1 MPSWSNS
8 GPLVDILAPGV
19 SITSLSTDGG
29 TKEDDGTSM
38 ATPHVTGLAAYLLGL
53 EGGGTQGLC
62 ERIARMGTKG
72 VVQNV
77 MQGTVNTLIN
87 NGALDY

>member
-19 SITSLSTDGG
+19 RITSLSIDGG

-38 ATPHVTGLAAYLLGL
+38 ATPHVTGLAAYLLSL
-53 EGGGTQGLC
+53 QGGGTNGLC
-62 ERIARMGTKG
+62 GRIAGMGTKD
-72 VVQNV
+72 VVKDV
-77 MQGTVNTLIN
+77 KQGTVNTLIN
-87 NGALDY
+87 DGALG